1 MRSQKSFQNGYCP
14 FQSLHPQN
22 GGNCGII
29 ARGSFLSY
37 NGTPHCEPLKCD
49 ILSFLDAITTES
61 ISDGE
66 DCANIISIS
75 SASAVSTF
83 SHVKCQMSNVKCCE
97 ISVDVIYCDIMMLY
111 YNQIV

>member
-37 NGTPHCEPLKCD
+37 DGTPHCEPLKCD
-49 ILSFLDAITTES
+49 ILSFFSYNGKLHCVILKLPQYK
-61 ISDGE
+61 GE
-66 DCANIISIS
+66 PLNL
-75 SASAVSTF
+75 
-83 SHVKCQMSNVKCCE
+83 N
-97 ISVDVIYCDIMMLY
+97 
-111 YNQIV
+111 